1 MNPVKIFLEPLRQKS
16 LLIILIK
23 TETSSAFAKKKTI
36 FAVFM
41 QSAAAL
47 AERAGRAKNEIP
59 FYFSIFSSTLE
70 SFFNV
75 TGFRSTAENSCCGKL
90 LDASTSAVTATI
102 FMCADS
108 GRA

>member
-47 AERAGRAKNEIP
+47 AEEGRQSK
-59 FYFSIFSSTLE
+59 
-70 SFFNV
+70 
-75 TGFRSTAENSCCGKL
+75 K
-90 LDASTSAVTATI
+90 
-102 FMCADS
+102 
-108 GRA
+108 